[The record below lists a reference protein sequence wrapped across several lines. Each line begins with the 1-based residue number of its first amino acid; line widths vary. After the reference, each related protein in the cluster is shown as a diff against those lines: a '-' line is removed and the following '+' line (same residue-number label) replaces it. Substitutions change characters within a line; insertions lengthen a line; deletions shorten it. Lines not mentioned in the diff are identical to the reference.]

1 MAHSSQLTTHRSW
14 LESKQP
20 ASFQWDQHTIE
31 VVTIHPIDV
40 IQHKRDGLALSDA
53 EIQGFIRALVERE
66 SAVSPP
72 PDAPTESQTAALL
85 MAIFLRGLNP
95 QELAALTQAMR
106 FSGETL
112 DTSSLHSFAVDKHS
126 TGGVGDKTSLLI
138 APIVA
143 AAGAPAADGEGFTLC
158 DPMISGRSLGHTGG
172 TLDKLETIP
181 AFRTQLPLPE
191 FLSILRQCGFAMAG
205 QTPTLVPADRI
216 LYALRDH
223 TGTVESPYLITAS
236 IMSKK
241 LAAGLNALVLDV
253 KTGSGAFMSRTAD
266 AQLLA
271 RLMVETGERAGTR
284 TVALLTS
291 MDQPLGRFAGNWV
304 EVQECLELFQH
315 FSPGC
320 AFTLPPDKLRLSAD
334 LLALTHALA
343 GHMLCL
349 GGKAATPE
357 AGAILSAQLLAD
369 GSAYKHFLKMVELQT
384 SDPKNSVI
392 LSEVTRGHSASHA
405 VEGPAVSLS
414 SHKSPHAPP
423 YLAAFASPAAFHK
436 PTATRTLA
444 ADRAGF
450 LSAMDCKQIGWAVQ
464 RLGAG
469 RTHPGAPVSAHA
481 GIEMHAKLGD
491 RIAVGQP
498 LATLFTED
506 PNLLDEPEAMLRE
519 TLEISDEPP
528 TPVPLIREIITKD
541 QLG

>member
-1 MAHSSQLTTHRSW
+1 VS
-14 LESKQP
+14 
-20 ASFQWDQHTIE
+20 
-31 VVTIHPIDV
+31 IHPIDV

-53 EIQGFIRALVERE
+53 EIKAFIHDLVHRTPEN
-66 SAVSPP
+66 PTP
-72 PDAPTESQTAALL
+72 TDAQAAALL
-85 MAIFLRGLNP
+85 MAIFVRGLNP
-95 QELAALTQAMR
+95 QELASLTQAMR
-106 FSGETL
+106 FSGEVFNPAPL
-112 DTSSLHSFAVDKHS
+112 QSFTVDKHS

-143 AAGAPAADGEGFTLC
+143 AAGLK

-181 AFRTQLPLPE
+181 GFRTQLPLPE
-191 FLSILRQCGFAMAG
+191 FLSILQQCGFAMAG

-241 LAAGLNALVLDV
+241 LASGLNALVLDV
-253 KTGSGAFMSRTAD
+253 KTGSGAFMSKYAD

-271 RLMVETGERAGTR
+271 RLMVETGELAGTR

-291 MDQPLGRFAGNWV
+291 MDQPLGRFSGNWV

-315 FSPGC
+315 FSPEF
-320 AFTLPPDKLRLSAD
+320 AFRLPLEKLRLSSY
-334 LLALTHALA
+334 LLELTHTLT

-369 GSAYKHFLKMVELQT
+369 GSAYQRFLQMVELQ
-384 SDPKNSVI
+384 SDNV
-392 LSEVTRGHSASHA
+392 
-405 VEGPAVSLS
+405 PA
-414 SHKSPHAPP
+414 AI
-423 YLAAFASPAAFHK
+423 AAFRSPATFHK
-436 PTATRTLA
+436 PTAVRKVK
-444 ADRAGF
+444 ADRTGF
-450 LSAMDCKQIGWAVQ
+450 LASMDCTKIGWAVQ

-469 RTHPGAPVSAHA
+469 RTRPGDPISAHA

-491 RIAVGQP
+491 RLEAGQP
-498 LATLFTED
+498 LATLFSED
-506 PNLLDEPEAMLRE
+506 LALLDEPEQMLRE
-519 TLEISDEPP
+519 TLQIAAIPP
-528 TPVPLIREIITKD
+528 QRIPLIREIIEGKGTR
-541 QLG
+541 

>member
-1 MAHSSQLTTHRSW
+1 M
-14 LESKQP
+14 
-20 ASFQWDQHTIE
+20 
-31 VVTIHPIDV
+31 TIHPIDV

-53 EIQGFIRALVERE
+53 EIEGFIRALVEQE
-66 SAVSPP
+66 STANPP
-72 PDAPTESQTAALL
+72 VDAPTEAQAAALL
-85 MAIFLRGLNP
+85 LAIFLRGLNP
-95 QELAALTQAMR
+95 RELAALTQAMR

-112 DTSSLHSFAVDKHS
+112 DTSPLRAFTVDKHS

-138 APIVA
+138 APLVA
-143 AAGAPAADGEGFTLC
+143 AAGLK

-181 AFRTQLPLPE
+181 GFRTQLPLPE
-191 FLSILRQCGFAMAG
+191 FLSILQQCGFAMAG

-253 KTGSGAFMSRTAD
+253 KTGSGAFMLRYED

-315 FSPGC
+315 FSPDC
-320 AFTLPPDKLRLSAD
+320 AFTLTPEKLRLSAD

-343 GHMLCL
+343 GQMLCL

-357 AGAILSAQLLAD
+357 DGAKLSAQMLTD
-369 GSAYKHFLKMVELQT
+369 GSAYKLFLRMVELQ
-384 SDPKNSVI
+384 SDDFV
-392 LSEVTRGHSASHA
+392 AA
-405 VEGPAVSLS
+405 Q
-414 SHKSPHAPP
+414 
-423 YLAAFASPAAFHK
+423 AAFANPAAFHK
-436 PTATRTLA
+436 PAVTRTLNA
-444 ADRAGF
+444 ACAGF

-491 RIAVGQP
+491 RIEAGQP
-498 LATLFTED
+498 LVTLFSED
-506 PNLLDEPEAMLRE
+506 AKLLDEPAEMLRE
-519 TLEISDEPP
+519 TLHISDAPP
-528 TPVPLIREIITKD
+528 TPIPLTREILTKD